1 MSVLSQHNL
10 IHQNDIKKNYIQQN
24 DILHNYTQQ
33 NDNQQNSTQI
43 DLLQNDTH
51 EKHIK

>member
-1 MSVLSQHNL
+1 MTSRTMF
-10 IHQNDIKKNYIQQN
+10 YIQQN

-33 NDNQQNSTQI
+33 NDNQQNGIQI
-43 DLLQNDTH
+43 DILQNDTY

>member
-1 MSVLSQHNL
+1 MTSR
-10 IHQNDIKKNYIQQN
+10 IINYIQQN

-33 NDNQQNSTQI
+33 NDKQNSIQI
-43 DLLQNDTH
+43 DLLKNDTH